1 MSNLSIRS
9 QSGNKNTQSQLA
21 KGFQLPAIDD
31 FFNNFTQP
39 WPLMRPNLNIWDR
52 QETNLSPKVDI
63 SEDDKNYILSAELPG
78 LDVKDVNLDI
88 SDGVLTLSGEKK
100 TEMEDKDENHHI
112 MERSYGYFKRSFS
125 LPASVEE
132 DKITADFK
140 KGVLH
145 ICMPKSVNAQQKQRK
160 ISIKE

>member
-9 QSGNKNTQSQLA
+9 HSADKNHQSQVP
-21 KGFQLPAIDD
+21 KGIHWPTVDEL
-31 FFNNFTQP
+31 FNNFTSP
-39 WPLMRPNLNIWDR
+39 WSLMRPNLNILDK
-52 QETNLSPKVDI
+52 QETNLSPNVDI
-63 SEDDKNYILSAELPG
+63 SEDDKSYNLSAELPG
-78 LDVKDVNLDI
+78 LDVKNVNLDI

-100 TEMEDKDENHHI
+100 SEMDDKDGNYHI
-112 MERSYGYFKRSFS
+112 TERSYGFFKRSFS

-145 ICMPKSVNAQQKQRK
+145 ICMPKSAKAQQKQRK